1 MKNQP
6 NIVVTQ
12 YKIAGLVGK
21 AYLKT
26 AKAAIA
32 ANKFRKTGFFPFN
45 HHVVDEH
52 DPARIS
58 VQHHS
63 LFA

>member
-1 MKNQP
+1 MAEKP
-6 NIVVTQ
+6 FRVVKHYQIT
-12 YKIAGLVGK
+12 GLVGK